1 MSRYSNL
8 RDTYARLF
16 YGGTPTPDEYADI
29 EARIARNAELPKNL
43 VAMRGVAARMKPEA
57 DILAELAD
65 FQSEFM
71 EAVQQE
77 IDLGLASKE
86 RLRTLEYAM
95 KSPTMNLQ
103 VISNTEVR
111 RRLDDQFQS
120 IMRGTRSFSKL
131 WITISIRSFWKP
143 QKSNRIHEHCW
154 RWWSFRCFI

>member
-1 MSRYSNL
+1 
-8 RDTYARLF
+8 
-16 YGGTPTPDEYADI
+16 
-29 EARIARNAELPKNL
+29 
-43 VAMRGVAARMKPEA
+43 MRGVAARMKPEA
-57 DILAELAD
+57 DILAELGD

-71 EAVQQE
+71 AAVQQE
-77 IDLGLASKE
+77 MDLGLASKE

-120 IMRGTRSFSKL
+120 IIRGTRSFSKL

-143 QKSNRIHEHCW
+143 KKSNRIYEHCW
-154 RWWSFRCFI
+154 